1 MALALPHFMYARV
14 EDYGGVHLCRM
25 ADITAAVSLVQVALG
40 FVLPFTVIAACYTA
54 ITCALLASLCAQSL
68 KALRL
73 ILALVLVFLALQ
85 LPCALL
91 TSLDMTALMGHQA
104 LSCKVILR
112 RDLALLITSPLA
124 AFSCFSAK
132 HPGGHTANGC
142 SAVSGVHLAAYR
154 GDVTGL
160 AWMMTWRS
168 SQGNA
173 VMRNLA
179 LPSLA
184 THRIESYYYK

>member
-1 MALALPHFMYARV
+1 MPDRGGTRRPSPALLRHLLGSALLRAGVAALALPYFMYSCV
-14 EDYGGVHLCRM
+14 EDYGGVHLYRM
-25 ADITAAVSLVQVALG
+25 ADITAVVSLVQVALG

-85 LPCALL
+85 LPYALL

-112 RDLALLITSPLA
+112 RDLALLITSALA
-124 AFSCFSAK
+124 FFSHFSAK
-132 HPGGHTANGC
+132 HPGGHTASGR
-142 SAVSGVHLAAYR
+142 SAPSEVHLAACKGR
-154 GDVTGL
+154 CDGPG
-160 AWMMTWRS
+160 
-168 SQGNA
+168 
-173 VMRNLA
+173 
-179 LPSLA
+179 
-184 THRIESYYYK
+184 